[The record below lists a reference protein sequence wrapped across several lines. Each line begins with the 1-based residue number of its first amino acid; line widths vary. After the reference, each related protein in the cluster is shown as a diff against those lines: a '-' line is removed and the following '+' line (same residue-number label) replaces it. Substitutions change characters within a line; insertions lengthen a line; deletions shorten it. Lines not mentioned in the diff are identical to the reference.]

1 MPRRKITHN
10 RKYGPGPSF
19 VIRSLSSL
27 AWDPES
33 LERERRE
40 RFESSPSPTDDKDSS
55 DDDTEEWPEGMT
67 PPRATKEMERHEAS
81 IPQYQWIDHQDEE
94 REWLLAMTDRT
105 LGGYEYDDYELE
117 WRVYDGVKDRWKE
130 QGIWREKWEDE
141 FMTEWAHEDPPDAG
155 SGVVAGA
162 GGPQQ
167 NPGHEFTLH
176 PGRDASRPFYQFLY
190 QLFVE
195 RGRIRAELDRH
206 RQVSNWHS
214 AMVDPNDPESF
225 KKSTIPTPLDV
236 NTNAYERVKRRWED
250 RGIWYKKWGEHMPG
264 MQWKHEF
271 ELEEV
276 LRGEARTEESPVMV
290 CLPPL
295 LSSVYMDKRTDPIL
309 V

>member
-141 FMTEWAHEDPPDAG
+141 FMTEWRTRTRLTLVPGLWPGPGPAAEPGPRVHATPRPRRLATLLPVPLPALRRARAHQG
-155 SGVVAGA
+155 GA
-162 GGPQQ
+162 GPPSASKQLAQCHGRPQR
-167 NPGHEFTLH
+167 PGVLQERV
-176 PGRDASRPFYQFLY
+176 PSRP
-190 QLFVE
+190 
-195 RGRIRAELDRH
+195 
-206 RQVSNWHS
+206 
-214 AMVDPNDPESF
+214 P
-225 KKSTIPTPLDV
+225 ST
-236 NTNAYERVKRRWED
+236 
-250 RGIWYKKWGEHMPG
+250 
-264 MQWKHEF
+264 
-271 ELEEV
+271 
-276 LRGEARTEESPVMV
+276 
-290 CLPPL
+290 
-295 LSSVYMDKRTDPIL
+295 
-309 V
+309 